1 MPDVLP
7 IGKQNS
13 EGFRALNI
21 PAVHGKRWGCAVATE
36 LDLFLIPVF
45 NKLRLLIL

>member
-1 MPDVLP
+1 MPDQLP

-13 EGFRALNI
+13 EGFRVLNL
-21 PAVHGKRWGCAVATE
+21 PPSMAKGGAVAIE

-45 NKLRLLIL
+45 NKLRFLIL